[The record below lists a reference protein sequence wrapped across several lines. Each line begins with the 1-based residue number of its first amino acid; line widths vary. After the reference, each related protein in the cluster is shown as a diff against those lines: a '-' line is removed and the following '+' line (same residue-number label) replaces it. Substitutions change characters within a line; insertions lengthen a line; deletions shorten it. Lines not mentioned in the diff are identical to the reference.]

1 MTSGQ
6 KWLKIVVSDHYL
18 GNRLFNPLQTY
29 TQLGEC
35 SELICFWATFFGQI
49 LGPLMAKN
57 WLETFFNHYLE
68 YWSLN
73 LFQTWCTNW
82 LREFSEMIGFGRIG
96 QILALRWPSLYIHS
110 FLIRHQAGMCIL
122 RFLRIIPHGILF
134 IFPYSRYQAQMAL
147 QKQQSANKLATSA
160 RKRQKLEVRL
170 L

>member
-1 MTSGQ
+1 MTENSGFWPLSGKLIIQ
-6 KWLKIVVSDHYL
+6 SSSNLYTVGWVFRIDLLL
-18 GNRLFNPLQTY
+18 GH
-29 TQLGEC
+29 
-35 SELICFWATFFGQI
+35 FFGQI
-49 LGPLMAKN
+49 LGPLLAKN
-57 WLETFFNHYLE
+57 WLETVFFNHYLE

-96 QILALRWPSLYIHS
+96 QILALRWPSLYFHS

-147 QKQQSANKLATSA
+147 QKQQFANKLATSA
-160 RKRQKLEVRL
+160 RKRRKLEVRL